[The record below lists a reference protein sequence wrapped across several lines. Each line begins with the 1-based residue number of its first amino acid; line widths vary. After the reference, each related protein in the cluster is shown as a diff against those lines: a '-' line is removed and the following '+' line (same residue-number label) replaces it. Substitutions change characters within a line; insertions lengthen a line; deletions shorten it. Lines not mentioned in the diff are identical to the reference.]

1 MCIMC
6 NKSGSSC
13 TQFKKIKRERTVG
26 IFKKK
31 NKSASQASLD
41 AAAHIK
47 PNTLG
52 TSNEI
57 SLSVLDAASEKSDEQ
72 LKAESRAKSEAVEV
86 LGSTEESK
94 IAEAKEAAGATDAA
108 QAAKVS
114 STHEETAPSTPAKA
128 AEQELISAKSAQ
140 PATTAPAAP
149 ATTAPAAPATTAPTA
164 HAASSAPTTPAPTK
178 AQATSTFS
186 QNLNSSFA
194 AEVASKKAKRRKNK
208 AVITAI
214 ICLILAAIVA
224 VLVLAYFA
232 YTARVNDFA
241 SSYNA
246 AIDGLAQTDETLAGV
261 NEILENPT
269 SQDSR
274 RLLGSIQTNIKTS
287 KAALSECEV
296 LLSPVEE
303 KAMLPSEKEKAYQ
316 FKNSLEARQDM
327 LNTGEQMI
335 AQLKTAIE
343 AIDLL
348 ESSKAKVDAA
358 TTKEQSAVSLI
369 ANPTTENLNA
379 AKAAIDEATA
389 NIDSAISTFEEAKKA
404 CAEADLSNYSQY
416 LQSKKEALSQQG
428 QAVQAILDEDTQR
441 ARDCQTAYETAD
453 AQAKSSAS
461 KIEYIADP
469 VLGVYK
475 NKTADIS
482 KEYEAART
490 QVAAA
495 DEYLRANM

>member
-13 TQFKKIKRERTVG
+13 TQFKKIKKRERTVG

-31 NKSASQASLD
+31 NKSASQACLD

-86 LGSTEESK
+86 LGSAEESK
-94 IAEAKEAAGATDAA
+94 IAEAIEAAGATDAA
-108 QAAKVS
+108 QAAKAP
-114 STHEETAPSTPAKA
+114 STHEETAPSTPAEA

-140 PATTAPAAP
+140 PATTAP
-149 ATTAPAAPATTAPTA
+149 TAPATTAPTA
-164 HAASSAPTTPAPTK
+164 HAASSAPAAPAATK

-208 AVITAI
+208 AVLTAI

-274 RLLGSIQTNIKTS
+274 RLLGSIQADIKTS

-316 FKNSLEARQDM
+316 LKNSLEARQDM

-358 TTKEQSAVSLI
+358 ITKEQNAASLI

>member
-1 MCIMC
+1 M
-6 NKSGSSC
+6 
-13 TQFKKIKRERTVG
+13 G

-86 LGSTEESK
+86 LGSAEESK

-149 ATTAPAAPATTAPTA
+149 AASSAPAAPAPTM
-164 HAASSAPTTPAPTK
+164 
-178 AQATSTFS
+178 AQASSTFS
-186 QNLNSSFA
+186 QYLNSSFA

-208 AVITAI
+208 AVLTAI

-335 AQLKTAIE
+335 VQLKTAIE

-369 ANPTTENLNA
+369 ASPTTENLNA

>member
-13 TQFKKIKRERTVG
+13 TQFKKIKKRERTVG

-31 NKSASQASLD
+31 NKSASQACLD

-86 LGSTEESK
+86 LGSAEESK
-94 IAEAKEAAGATDAA
+94 IAEAIEAAGATDAA
-108 QAAKVS
+108 QAAKAP
-114 STHEETAPSTPAKA
+114 STHEETAPSTPAEA

-140 PATTAPAAP
+140 PATTAPPAP
-149 ATTAPAAPATTAPTA
+149 AASSAPAAPAA
-164 HAASSAPTTPAPTK
+164 TK

-208 AVITAI
+208 AVLTAI

-274 RLLGSIQTNIKTS
+274 RLLGSIQADIKTS

-316 FKNSLEARQDM
+316 LKNSLEARQDM

-358 TTKEQSAVSLI
+358 ITKEQNAASLI

>member
-13 TQFKKIKRERTVG
+13 TQFKKIKREITVG

-31 NKSASQASLD
+31 NKSASQACLD

-86 LGSTEESK
+86 LGSAEESK
-94 IAEAKEAAGATDAA
+94 IAEAIEAAGVTDAA

-149 ATTAPAAPATTAPTA
+149 AP
-164 HAASSAPTTPAPTK
+164 SSATAAPAPTK

-208 AVITAI
+208 AVLTAI

-274 RLLGSIQTNIKTS
+274 RLLGSIQADIKTS

-316 FKNSLEARQDM
+316 LKNSLEARQDM

>member
-13 TQFKKIKRERTVG
+13 TQFKKIKKRERTVG

-31 NKSASQASLD
+31 NKSASQACLD

-86 LGSTEESK
+86 LGSAEESK
-94 IAEAKEAAGATDAA
+94 IAEAIEAAGATDAA
-108 QAAKVS
+108 QAAKAP

-140 PATTAPAAP
+140 PATTAPPAP
-149 ATTAPAAPATTAPTA
+149 AASSAPAAPA
-164 HAASSAPTTPAPTK
+164 ASSAPAAPAATK

-208 AVITAI
+208 AVLTAI

-316 FKNSLEARQDM
+316 LKNSLEARQDM

-358 TTKEQSAVSLI
+358 ITKEQNAASLI

-389 NIDSAISTFEEAKKA
+389 NIDSAISTFEESKKA

>member
-1 MCIMC
+1 M
-6 NKSGSSC
+6 
-13 TQFKKIKRERTVG
+13 G

-86 LGSTEESK
+86 LGSAEESK

-140 PATTAPAAP
+140 PATTAP
-149 ATTAPAAPATTAPTA
+149 TAPAP
-164 HAASSAPTTPAPTK
+164 SSATAAPAPTK

-208 AVITAI
+208 AVLTAI

-335 AQLKTAIE
+335 VQLKTAIE

-369 ANPTTENLNA
+369 ASPTTENLNA